1 MKKTIST
8 AVAGLAIVALPLAA
22 ADAKPG
28 KGHGGPPPHAAAGFS
43 NSDSN
48 SGDADARDQ
57 RRQAR
62 DDRRQARKCKR
73 GRKVGFAVRGTLA
86 GFTAED
92 VTLTVARANK
102 HARSFIDGDTHTF
115 ALDGA
120 RVKFEGVT
128 DADADGDVDFADVA
142 PTDRVKATG
151 KVIRP
156 KRGCEAEPT
165 VTVRKIQVERPEADE
180 AEESD
185 ES

>member
-8 AVAGLAIVALPLAA
+8 ALAGLAVAALPLAA

-28 KGHGGPPPHAAAGFS
+28 RG
-43 NSDSN
+43 NSDSYSNDN
-48 SGDADARDQ
+48 SASAPDETRDQ

-62 DDRRQARKCKR
+62 RCKR

-180 AEESD
+180 AEKSD